1 MMYNIIKSVLLELL
15 KDAEENTAMLCGDT
29 LAYMIGDQQME
40 NTDYRWGDFFEQI
53 SKDDTFFTENDN
65 MQLLI
70 KLN

>member
-1 MMYNIIKSVLLELL
+1 MYNKIKSVLIELL
-15 KDAEENTAMLCGDT
+15 KNAEENTALLCGNT
-29 LAYMIGDQQME
+29 LTYIIGDQQME

-53 SKDDTFFTENDN
+53 SNDRLFFTENDN